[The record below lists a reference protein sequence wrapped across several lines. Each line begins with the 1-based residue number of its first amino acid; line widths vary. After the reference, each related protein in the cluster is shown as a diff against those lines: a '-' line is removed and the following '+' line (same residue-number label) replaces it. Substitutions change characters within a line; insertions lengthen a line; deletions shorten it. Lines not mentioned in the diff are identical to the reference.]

1 MMNRPW
7 GDQQVVIMS
16 RLWRTQQVV
25 SGSWVINRSWS
36 DQQLVSELW
45 SAQYRWRVGHE
56 GLGRLCCLLS
66 L

>member
-1 MMNRPW
+1 
-7 GDQQVVIMS
+7 
-16 RLWRTQQVV
+16 VV